1 MLSMTKY
8 GLRAQVIAY
17 TILPTIIIGGLL
29 ASYFSFHRY
38 QQANDY
44 LINRA
49 INITEPL
56 AIASEY
62 GILDETRT
70 ILRRLIS
77 ATHRKNSQMIKSI
90 AIFDTNNKLFVTS
103 NYHRNFNMLRL
114 KEGQEIPEITEVNYY
129 RDSIIIY
136 SPIIDETNF
145 LEYHLTFDQPRK
157 IVGYVALEVN
167 SNEIELL
174 LYRDTALS
182 FFIVLLGILG
192 SLYLAFRQAKRIT
205 APISQMASVVEKISL
220 GRLNSRVEGD
230 YTGEIALLQK
240 GINEMAL
247 AMSQHHE
254 EMQDSI
260 DLATSE
266 LRETLDQME
275 VQNIELDITRKE
287 AQQAAQVKSEFL
299 ANMSHELRTP
309 LNGVIG
315 FARQLLK
322 TQLTSSQIDYL
333 QTIERSAG
341 NLLNI
346 INDILDFSRLEAGK
360 LPLEHIPFNL
370 RDCINETM
378 HLLAP
383 SAHEKNL
390 ELSMMID
397 SEVPHEVI
405 GDAMRLQQILTNL
418 IGNAI
423 KFTRQGNVEMQIQR
437 IKEAEEKK
445 DNKVTLKIMISDTG
459 IGISDKQKEQ
469 LFKAFGQADTSITRQ
484 YGGTGLGLV
493 ITQKLVKQMHGSI
506 DLASAPDQGSTFWF
520 TIELEHNPHRTLNSL
535 AIESLQQQSVLVY
548 ESNEYAACAC
558 LQLLSQWGVD
568 LSYAETPQQWDVLLN
583 KEYDN
588 IIIGYSHCENL
599 SPLFKL
605 IEQAR
610 QFSNNIVLL
619 VNSSDPSLYETLKET
634 GATHCLSKPIN
645 HKNLANTLISDK
657 PVFNEL
663 NQQPPQVRKDI
674 NVMAVD
680 DNPANLKL
688 ISAMLADRVRHVSTC
703 MDGQQAVE
711 QAKEQ
716 EFDLIFMDIQMPVLD
731 GISACMQIKN
741 NKNNKNTPIIAVT
754 AHVLPSEKEQFLQQG
769 MDDCLA
775 KPIDE
780 IALQRIINKWTQD
793 KPVLENISAK
803 LKSNTK
809 QIADVPTTNNHSFDR
824 ALALKQAAGKEALAK
839 EMLSMLVK
847 EFAPLIIQVNKA
859 IAAEIDNVHFEQI
872 IHKFHGGCSYC
883 GVPKLNKITGIIE
896 KELKQGISPELLEP
910 ELLELLD
917 ELENVKR
924 EAQDYLD

>member
-1 MLSMTKY
+1 MTKY

-17 TILPTIIIGGLL
+17 TILPTILIGGLL

-49 INITEPL
+49 INISEPL
-56 AIASEY
+56 AIASES
-62 GILDETRT
+62 GMLDETRT

-77 ATHRKNSQMIKSI
+77 ATHRKNTPMIKSI
-90 AIFDTNNKLFVTS
+90 AIFDAKNKLFVTS
-103 NYHRNFNMLRL
+103 NYHRNFEMLRIQD
-114 KEGQEIPEITEVNYY
+114 GQKIPELTKVTHFQ
-129 RDSIIIY
+129 DSIIIQ

-145 LEYHLTFDQPRK
+145 LEYQLTFDQPRE

-167 SNEIELL
+167 TDEVELQ
-174 LYRDTALS
+174 LYRDTAIS
-182 FFIVLLGILG
+182 FAIVLLGILG
-192 SLYLAFRQAKRIT
+192 SLYLAFMQARRIT
-205 APISQMASVVEKISL
+205 APISEMASVVEKISL

-230 YTGEIALLQK
+230 YSGEIALLQQ
-240 GINEMAL
+240 GINEMAV
-247 AMSQHHE
+247 AMSKHHE

-275 VQNIELDITRKE
+275 IQNIELDITRKE
-287 AQQAAQVKSEFL
+287 AQQAALVKSEFL

-322 TQLTSSQIDYL
+322 TQLSNNQADYL

-360 LPLEHIPFNL
+360 LTLEHIPFDL
-370 RDCINETM
+370 RDCLNETM

-390 ELSMMID
+390 ELTIIID
-397 SEVPHEVI
+397 SEIPHEVV

-423 KFTRQGNVEMQIQR
+423 KFTRQGHIEVQIQKVNVTPE
-437 IKEAEEKK
+437 KEGY
-445 DNKVTLKIMISDTG
+445 VTLKMMISDSG
-459 IGISDKQKEQ
+459 IGISEKQQ
-469 LFKAFGQADTSITRQ
+469 THLFKAFGQADTSITRQ

-493 ITQKLVKQMHGSI
+493 ITQKLVKEMCGRIELKSV
-506 DLASAPDQGSTFWF
+506 PTQGSTFWF
-520 TIELEHNPHRTLNSL
+520 TIEMEKNPHSPLVSL

-548 ESNEYAACAC
+548 ETNQYAARAC
-558 LQLLSQWGVD
+558 SQLLKQWETK
-568 LSYAETPQQWDVLLN
+568 LSLAETSQQWQERLN
-583 KEYDN
+583 KQYDN
-588 IIIGYSHCENL
+588 IIIGYSQCENL
-599 SPLFKL
+599 QPLFKQ
-605 IEQAR
+605 IRQAR
-610 QFSNNIVLL
+610 QFTSNIIVLI
-619 VNSSDPSLYETLKET
+619 NSSDPSIYEQLMAT
-634 GATHCLSKPIN
+634 GINHCLSKPIN

-657 PVFNEL
+657 SMLTEL
-663 NQQPPQVRKDI
+663 GLPKALALEVRKDI

-688 ISAMLADRVRHVSTC
+688 ISAMLADRVHHVITC
-703 MDGQQAVE
+703 IDGQQAVE
-711 QAKEQ
+711 QAKNQ

-731 GISACMQIKN
+731 GISACLEIKKGKTN
-741 NKNNKNTPIIAVT
+741 ANTPIIAVT

-780 IALQRIINKWTQD
+780 IALQHIINKWAQD
-793 KPVLENISAK
+793 KPVLESIAAQIVSAQTS
-803 LKSNTK
+803 LDSHNG
-809 QIADVPTTNNHSFDR
+809 ITNSSFDWS
-824 ALALKQAAGKEALAK
+824 LALQQSAGKEDLAK
-839 EMLSMLVK
+839 EMLLMLIDD
-847 EFAPLIIQVNKA
+847 FATIKMETNKA
-859 IAAEIDNVHFEQI
+859 IVGKIDTADFVQI
-872 IHKFHGGCSYC
+872 IHKFHGGCSYS
-883 GVPKLNKITGIIE
+883 GVPKLKKIAGLIE
-896 KELKQGISPELLEP
+896 EELKQGIKPALLEP

-917 ELENVKR
+917 ELDNVQHA
-924 EAQDYLD
+924 AQVYLT